1 MLNVCNV
8 FVFLWLL
15 RYINCS
21 RLLVQSQN
29 SILAISCSICKLHIN
44 INWYNNI
51 ISVAYTVPAHT
62 FCIVLAAPYIR
73 SRFVHV
79 RGTQLELGAGHTEVL
94 L

>member
-1 MLNVCNV
+1 MCVM
-8 FVFLWLL
+8 FLYFYGYLD
-15 RYINCS
+15 INCS
-21 RLLVQSQN
+21 RILVQSQN
-29 SILAISCSICKLHIN
+29 SNLAISCSICKLHIN